1 MLGMEADEHL
11 AEANVYV
18 CELHNV
24 LLGCVSFC
32 VDFSAFVVYYQ
43 YSPFSSTHFLLTLFP
58 TKLGLAA
65 RVSVATGNTLQS
77 LKC

>member
-24 LLGCVSFC
+24 LLLGCVSFC
-32 VDFSAFVVYYQ
+32 VDFSAFVVCITNTAPLVQ
-43 YSPFSSTHFLLTLFP
+43 LTSCLLYFP
-58 TKLGLAA
+58 QNWGSQPVLVWQQETPC
-65 RVSVATGNTLQS
+65 RV
-77 LKC
+77 